1 MSKIHEHLSDEVYV
15 TCDAGFSSGWV
26 GGFLES
32 TQQGRHII
40 LPRGAA
46 CLGFSLPAALGVSMA
61 RPNAKVIA
69 ISGDG
74 SFSYNVGELA
84 TLKQLNTPIVNVIF
98 NNSVLSWSKWTQQLN
113 FEGRNKSVELGD
125 VDFAAVAEGYDI
137 YAKTISHIDD
147 LSPTIEKALELN
159 GPSVIN
165 VITDQW
171 QSPTMSYRKAMEKAK
186 KGVVTSQ
193 EY

>member
-1 MSKIHEHLSDEVYV
+1 ELGRIIHADIPLWGDAKETLSCLIEELKSIDFEISHQWLNVVKKEKAKWIEQRTAESSHTSEPIWPQSAVSKIHEHLNDEVYV

-84 TLKQLNTPIVNVIF
+84 TLKQ
-98 NNSVLSWSKWTQQLN
+98 
-113 FEGRNKSVELGD
+113 
-125 VDFAAVAEGYDI
+125 
-137 YAKTISHIDD
+137 
-147 LSPTIEKALELN
+147 
-159 GPSVIN
+159 
-165 VITDQW
+165 
-171 QSPTMSYRKAMEKAK
+171 
-186 KGVVTSQ
+186 
-193 EY
+193 